1 MSVICQI
8 CGDRGIVLKNEI
20 AVPCSCVKQKRTDK
34 IYRDSRLPKKL
45 LGCTLDNFNFK
56 YYANNCVDLEK
67 GITYYELARL
77 AFQAAK
83 NFIADFQKD
92 PNADGLLF
100 TGQVGSGKTFLACC
114 IANALLK
121 TRQGLLFA
129 VVPDLLDQIRF
140 TYDPGRGPDELTESG
155 ILDTARRIPLLILD
169 DLGAH
174 NYTEWTR
181 NRIYSIINYRLNHR
195 LPVIVTTNIVLEDLE
210 EYLGERTTSRLLEM
224 CRPYRLLVDLDIRVI
239 RRKERDLGNPAFPVG
254 RSRS

>member
-1 MSVICQI
+1 MNVFCQV
-8 CGDRGIVLKNEI
+8 CGDRGIVLKGEI
-20 AVPCSCVKQKRTDK
+20 AVPCDCVKQKRIEK
-34 IYRDSRLPKKL
+34 IYRDSCLPQKL
-45 LGCTLDNFNFK
+45 LCYTLENFNFK
-56 YYANNCVDLEK
+56 YYAKNCVDLEK
-67 GITYYELARL
+67 GISYYELAKL

-83 NFIADFQKD
+83 DFVVNFQKD
-92 PNADGLLF
+92 PNTDGLLF

-121 TRQGLLFA
+121 VRQRLLFA

-140 TYDPGRGPDELTESG
+140 TYDPGRGPGEPTEFD

-174 NYTEWTR
+174 NYTDWTR

-195 LPVIVTTNIVLEDLE
+195 LPIIVTTNIVLEDLE
-210 EYLGERTTSRLLEM
+210 EYLGERTTSRLLQM

-239 RRKERDLGNPAFPVG
+239 QRKEKDLGKINFPVG
-254 RSRS
+254 RPCT

>member
-1 MSVICQI
+1 
-8 CGDRGIVLKNEI
+8 
-20 AVPCSCVKQKRTDK
+20 
-34 IYRDSRLPKKL
+34 
-45 LGCTLDNFNFK
+45 
-56 YYANNCVDLEK
+56 
-67 GITYYELARL
+67 
-77 AFQAAK
+77 
-83 NFIADFQKD
+83 
-92 PNADGLLF
+92 
-100 TGQVGSGKTFLACC
+100 
-114 IANALLK
+114 
-121 TRQGLLFA
+121 
-129 VVPDLLDQIRF
+129 
-140 TYDPGRGPDELTESG
+140 
-155 ILDTARRIPLLILD
+155 

>member
-1 MSVICQI
+1 MNVFCPV
-8 CGDRGIVLKNEI
+8 CGGRGIVLKDEI
-20 AVPCSCVKQKRTDK
+20 AVTCDCVKQKRIER
-34 IYRDSRLPKKL
+34 IYRDSCLPRKL
-45 LGCTLDNFNFK
+45 LSYTLESFNYK
-56 YYANNCVDLEK
+56 YYAKNCVDLEK
-67 GITYYELARL
+67 GITYYELAKL
-77 AFQAAK
+77 AFQASK
-83 NFIADFQKD
+83 DFIVNFQKD
-92 PNADGLLF
+92 PGADGLLF

-121 TRQGLLFA
+121 KRRRLLFA

-140 TYDPGRGPDELTESG
+140 TYEPGKGQDELTEFD
-155 ILDTARRIPLLILD
+155 ILDTARRVPLLILD

-239 RRKERDLGNPAFPVG
+239 QRKEKD
-254 RSRS
+254 SKK